1 MKTPPGTRDLV
12 LVATL
17 VVGLSRFVDGPLAW
31 AIALLLLV
39 GVMFGALEVIG
50 DADPAAQT
58 AGVPIEAVLVP
69 ALAAVAGLGV
79 LRLAPIGLLLLPV
92 LAAIAWLLQL
102 TLATE
107 TRLASASAP
116 PSSSDRNSVLVQGLV
131 AAFGAFIGINAL
143 VAGPTTD
150 PATAA
155 ALAMVP
161 SGVGLPAIAD
171 GVVGFLLGYR
181 VAALRSSNL
190 RDVASSAA
198 ATAAV
203 VAIAAAV
210 LRAIE
215 IPGLLG
221 PALLVLVFF
230 LWDAIHIGAPTR
242 RRDPRRTWETA
253 LLVVLGVVV
262 VIWSLGLRG

>member
-1 MKTPPGTRDLV
+1 MKAAPGIRDLV
-12 LVATL
+12 LAAT
-17 VVGLSRFVDGPLAW
+17 VVIGISRFVDGTLVW
-31 AIALLLLV
+31 GIALLLMAAVAL
-39 GVMFGALEVIG
+39 GALQLIG
-50 DADPAAQT
+50 DADAAGQT
-58 AGVPIEAVLVP
+58 AGVPVESVILP

-79 LRLAPIGLLLLPV
+79 LRIVPLGLLLIPAI
-92 LAAIAWLLQL
+92 AAIAWFVQL
-102 TLATE
+102 ALATE
-107 TRLASASAP
+107 ARLAQASAT
-116 PSSSDRNSVLVQGLV
+116 PSSGDRSLVLMLGLV
-131 AAFGAFIGINAL
+131 SAFGAFIGIGAL
-143 VAGPTTD
+143 TSIGTD

-155 ALAMVP
+155 ALGLTP
-161 SGVGLPAIAD
+161 PGVGLPAIAD
-171 GVVGFLLGYR
+171 GYVAFLLGYR

-198 ATAAV
+198 TAAAV
-203 VAIAAAV
+203 VAIAAAF

-262 VIWSLGLRG
+262 VAWSLGLRA